1 MAIRHAVAQSCK
13 ERLEHPAGW
22 NADGHKNRADFDRT
36 PSGGGSG
43 GSKEPGEEKKKIVV
57 PALATHYATGGG
69 WLVFVGVDFRWSRLF
84 CTF

>member
-1 MAIRHAVAQSCK
+1 MAIRI
-13 ERLEHPAGW
+13 
-22 NADGHKNRADFDRT
+22 
-36 PSGGGSG
+36 
-43 GSKEPGEEKKKIVV
+43 EPISIGLLVVGVQEGAKSQEKKKKKIVV